1 MSGCSD
7 LPAGCIVDGIT
18 SGVGDAVGGVVGGV
32 VDSVAGSAW
41 NAVCQSFADA
51 ATTLLTGFAKAF
63 VAFPSINPA
72 SDGITGVYGISLGIA
87 AVVAGGLFLLQVAR
101 TVLTHDGQGL
111 AHGIVGLGKAAL
123 AFMATL
129 TVTAA
134 AIEASNELTAWIV
147 DQTFDEPAGLE
158 KKLTTV
164 FTLEGPGNAG
174 ALLLVLGLVGIVLT
188 LVLWFELLLS
198 NAAVAVLIGTSP
210 IAAAG
215 QVSEATKSWWPKLV
229 SATAQLI
236 ILKPVIALV
245 FAVGFGIVGDAD
257 ANSEDVGTLLA
268 GMLILVLAALAWPA
282 IARFFTFASVAVG
295 GGSGLA
301 GVIGFAAGRSNGA
314 GGGAPAG
321 AEPEEF
327 GQNAEA
333 RTMSAFGARSSKT
346 ASAGASGAGG
356 ASAGAAGAMPIV
368 AAGLALAQRAANSLV
383 GRIEQ
388 TAGNA
393 GLDRHNPHPAV
404 AGYPGYQPMSRHRG
418 EPGTGAGTTGSSSGE
433 TSYDTGPSSD
443 GTGSG
448 GINGSSGTPEAP
460 PSAESHAPPPPPTSD
475 SPPASEPGTPA
486 ALPPDPGSPAP
497 ASAEPAGAAGPGSRA
512 PSQSS
517 RAAPGRVGG
526 SGWPGSPPIPAPA
539 SGGLGA
545 RTPAPPAQL
554 RPAPAPTPRP
564 LAGPMSAAGSAPSPS
579 PTPAQGFRPV
589 TGDEH
594 GGDPSSTPRETPE
607 GER

>member
-1 MSGCSD
+1 MSCSD
-7 LPAGCIVDGIT
+7 SVLGCVVDGVT
-18 SGVGDAVGGVVGGV
+18 GGAGDAVGGVVGGV

-87 AVVAGGLFLLQVAR
+87 AIVAGGLFLLQVAR

-147 DQTFDEPAGLE
+147 DQTFDDPAGLE

-301 GVIGFAAGRSNGA
+301 GVIGFGAGRTNGA

-333 RTMSAFGARSSKT
+333 RTMSAFGARSSKA

-383 GRIEQ
+383 GRMEQ

-393 GLDRHNPHPAV
+393 GLGQHNPHPAV
-404 AGYPGYQPMSRHRG
+404 AGYPGYQPMSRHRS
-418 EPGTGAGTTGSSSGE
+418 EPTGTDAGSSSGGA
-433 TSYDTGPSSD
+433 SSDNGPSSSD

-448 GINGSSGTPEAP
+448 GSDGPGGTPGGP
-460 PSAESHAPPPPPTSD
+460 PPAESYAPPPPSD

-486 ALPPDPGSPAP
+486 PSPPGSGPPAP
-497 ASAEPAGAAGPGSRA
+497 SEPAVAPGPGSRA
-512 PSQSS
+512 PSPSS
-517 RAAPGRVGG
+517 GTVPGRAGG
-526 SGWPGSPPIPAPA
+526 SGWPGSSPLPAPTT
-539 SGGLGA
+539 GGLGA
-545 RTPAPPAQL
+545 PAPSAQPRPAL
-554 RPAPAPTPRP
+554 APAPRP
-564 LAGPMSAAGSAPSPS
+564 AASPLSAAGSAPSPS
-579 PTPAQGFRPV
+579 PTPAPGFRLV

-594 GGDPSSTPRETPE
+594 DGDSRRTPRETPE